1 MVALNPF
8 ILKIEFVLGTT
19 ASNSFPSAMP
29 EREIPSE
36 KVVPLTEILVGMVED
51 KVAVPPEIER
61 LKSVASNNPLEESV
75 L

>member
-1 MVALNPF
+1 
-8 ILKIEFVLGTT
+8 
-19 ASNSFPSAMP
+19 MP